1 MATRFSVII
10 PTYMEERAIGRTL
23 HHLSRAG
30 RGHDVE
36 IIVVDSDSSDRT
48 REIASGLGASVV
60 NIRKRGIS
68 VARNHG
74 ARLAKG
80 EILIF
85 IDADSIVPSN
95 LFTRLESVFSEPGV
109 VGASCN
115 MMPDPSVRP
124 TLFEYSFYRVWSG
137 VKSLAHAIK
146 PCTSGENGI
155 MIRRETFNRLG
166 GFDENLPVIEDLDF
180 VFRASKCGSFPL
192 LRDLTIKDSIRRFRE
207 LGALLFSK
215 TYLTNW
221 IYYTFM
227 KSSRISEWH
236 PVR

>member
-1 MATRFSVII
+1 MATSFSVII

-23 HHLSRAG
+23 RNLRRAG
-30 RGHDVE
+30 LGHNME
-36 IIVVDSDSSDRT
+36 TIVVDSDSPDRT
-48 REIASGLGASVV
+48 GEIASGLGARVI
-60 NIRKRGIS
+60 NIRRRGIS

-74 ARLAKG
+74 AGLARG
-80 EILIF
+80 DILAF
-85 IDADSIVPSN
+85 IDADSIIPAN
-95 LFTRLESVFSEPGV
+95 LFPRLEAVFSEPGV
-109 VGASCN
+109 VGASCR
-115 MMPDPSVRP
+115 MMPDPTVKP

-137 VKSLAHAIK
+137 VKSLAHMIK

-155 MIRRETFNRLG
+155 FVRRETFKRLG
-166 GFDENLPVIEDLDF
+166 GFDETLPVIEDLDF
-180 VFRASKCGSFPL
+180 VFRASRRGSFLL

-207 LGALLFSK
+207 LGVLAFSK

-227 KSSRISEWH
+227 KSSRVSEWH

>member
-1 MATRFSVII
+1 MAIRFSVII

-23 HHLSRAG
+23 KHLERAG
-30 RGHDVE
+30 RGYGME
-36 IIVVDSDSSDRT
+36 TIVVDSDSPDRT
-48 REIASGLGASVV
+48 REIASGLGARVL
-60 NIRKRGIS
+60 NISKRGIS

-74 ARLAKG
+74 ARLASG

-85 IDADSIVPSN
+85 IDADAIVPTN
-95 LFTRLESVFSEPGV
+95 LFARLDSVFSEPSV
-109 VGASCN
+109 AGASCN
-115 MMPDPSVRP
+115 MMPDPSVKP
-124 TLFEYSFYRVWSG
+124 TLFEYSFYRAWSG
-137 VKSLAHAIK
+137 IKSLAHTIK

-155 MIRRETFNRLG
+155 MVRRETFSRLG
-166 GFDENLPVIEDLDF
+166 GFDESLPVIEDLDF
-180 VFRASKCGSFPL
+180 VFRASRCGSFPL

-207 LGALLFSK
+207 LGVLAFSK

-227 KSSRISEWH
+227 KSSRVSEWH